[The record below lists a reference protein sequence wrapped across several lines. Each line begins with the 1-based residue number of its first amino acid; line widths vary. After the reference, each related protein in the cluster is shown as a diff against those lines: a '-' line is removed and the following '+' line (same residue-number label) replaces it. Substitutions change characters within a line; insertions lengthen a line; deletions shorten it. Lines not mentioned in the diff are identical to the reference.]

1 MAVITKYK
9 KTLLNLPKEQKTNTD
24 GTVVDMNLLQN
35 GETAV
40 IKLYQRKAFQ
50 KEISLLDPF

>member
-9 KTLLNLPKEQKTNTD
+9 MILLNLPKEQKANTD

-50 KEISLLDPF
+50 KEISTMEN

>member
-1 MAVITKYK
+1 MAVFTKYK
-9 KTLLNLPKEQKTNTD
+9 RILLNLPKEQKANTD

-50 KEISLLDPF
+50 KEISTMEN

>member
-1 MAVITKYK
+1 MTVITKYK